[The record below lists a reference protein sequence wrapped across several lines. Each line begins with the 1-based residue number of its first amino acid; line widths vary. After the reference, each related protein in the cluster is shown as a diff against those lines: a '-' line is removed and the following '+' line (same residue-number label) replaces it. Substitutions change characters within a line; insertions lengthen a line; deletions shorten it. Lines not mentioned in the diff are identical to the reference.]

1 MVRNYLDSDYMHALG
16 NGVIKLLECVY
27 LRVLSPIIFFLEH
40 KGSCVSIYIK
50 KKRGKAP
57 SHQYIGF
64 FLGKGKK
71 TRTEKTPLNTL
82 PKSPVTY

>member
-27 LRVLSPIIFFLEH
+27 LRVLSPIIFFSNTR
-40 KGSCVSIYIK
+40 GAVYQYIK

-71 TRTEKTPLNTL
+71 N
-82 PKSPVTY
+82 